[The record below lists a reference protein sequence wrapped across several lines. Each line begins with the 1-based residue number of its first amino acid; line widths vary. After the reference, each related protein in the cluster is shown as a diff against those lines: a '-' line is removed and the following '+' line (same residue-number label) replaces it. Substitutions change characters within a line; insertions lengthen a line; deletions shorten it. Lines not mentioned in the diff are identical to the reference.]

1 MTWMMITDLDGKLF
15 YSDDLNSADPLLSDI
30 SSLVP
35 EGKYIQVIINDYG
48 TRNSIIH
55 KVRRIDVANHHE
67 DPTFQL
73 SFGHFSDEDWPFPT
87 TVHFYMDGGFTAKTV
102 IHDLASLYRFGE
114 SYRGSF
120 YVEFDDGSE
129 VEFNFVPGVSR
140 KVQTMIKT
148 LY

>member
-1 MTWMMITDLDGKLF
+1 M
-15 YSDDLNSADPLLSDI
+15 
-30 SSLVP
+30 
-35 EGKYIQVIINDYG
+35 
-48 TRNSIIH
+48 
-55 KVRRIDVANHHE
+55 
-67 DPTFQL
+67 
-73 SFGHFSDEDWPFPT
+73 
-87 TVHFYMDGGFTAKTV
+87 